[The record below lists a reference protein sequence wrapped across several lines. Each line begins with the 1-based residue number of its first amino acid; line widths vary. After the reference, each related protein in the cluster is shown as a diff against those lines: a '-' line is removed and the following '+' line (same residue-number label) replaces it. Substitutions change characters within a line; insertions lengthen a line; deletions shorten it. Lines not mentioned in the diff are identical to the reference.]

1 MKKILFPKEKED
13 KTESL
18 IYKIVKLITVC
29 LSIFNILLFA
39 FYIVGNYQNF
49 QDSSQEIILTTLL
62 YSSILNFLLSIPV
75 IIENIFMIITKQNIK
90 KGIISLLLM
99 VLNMIFNLAC
109 IVISAVISF
118 LASGFN

>member
-1 MKKILFPKEKED
+1 MKKILLPEEKEN

-29 LSIFNILLFA
+29 LSIFNLLLLA

-49 QDSSQEIILTTLL
+49 QDSSQEIILTSLL

-75 IIENIFMIITKQNIK
+75 IIENIFMIFTRQNIK
-90 KGIISLLLM
+90 GGIISLILM
-99 VLNMIFNLAC
+99 ILNMIFNLAC
-109 IVISAVISF
+109 VVISAVISF